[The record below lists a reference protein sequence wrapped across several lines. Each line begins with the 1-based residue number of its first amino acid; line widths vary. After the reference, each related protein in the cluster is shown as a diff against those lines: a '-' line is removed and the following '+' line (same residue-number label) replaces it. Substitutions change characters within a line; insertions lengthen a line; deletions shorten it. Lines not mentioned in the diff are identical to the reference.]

1 MTMVYIFVIGV
12 IVIPVAYTL
21 HYTFI
26 VEPRQNKV
34 PKALFKSS
42 LKNNTV
48 DEKEVFKTLKEANIE
63 PCFFKQDLNKVAR
76 KNAVEFAIEGAEKF
90 DGKLNL
96 RQVSDERMDFL
107 TDVAHLS
114 ASEEKS
120 KVKSI
125 GTKN

>member
-12 IVIPVAYTL
+12 IIIPVAVVL

-26 VEPRQNKV
+26 VEPRQNRV

-48 DEKEVFKTLKEANIE
+48 DEKEVFKTLKDANIE
-63 PCFFKQDLNKVAR
+63 PCFLKQDLNKVTR
-76 KNAVEFAIEGAEKF
+76 KKCGEFAIEDAEKF
-90 DGKLNL
+90 DSKLNL
-96 RQVSDERMDFL
+96 RQESDERMDFL
-107 TDVAHLS
+107 VGVAHS
-114 ASEEKS
+114 PTCEEKT

-125 GTKN
+125 GTKK